1 MATPDWMQRKGRECS
16 LAPEKLQRQRF
27 RRDENGSMFS
37 CAYIARQASFGAYD
51 GPMLRN
57 PSPVRIRIRSASGDF
72 YAMGPGK
79 AELLTAIR
87 ETGSI
92 AAAGRRMDMS
102 YQKTRQLVD
111 ELNQSF
117 TGPLV
122 EGFKGGTHGGG
133 ARLTDLGEQ
142 VLGAFLGM
150 QKKAEAAVR
159 SELEAF
165 RKLLAP

>member
-1 MATPDWMQRKGRECS
+1 
-16 LAPEKLQRQRF
+16 
-27 RRDENGSMFS
+27 
-37 CAYIARQASFGAYD
+37 
-51 GPMLRN
+51 MLRN
-57 PSPVRIRIRSASGDF
+57 PSPVRIRIRSAAGDL

-87 ETGSI
+87 ATGSI

-111 ELNQSF
+111 ELNESF
-117 TGPLV
+117 AGPLV

-133 ARLTDLGEQ
+133 ARLTALGEE
-142 VLGAFLGM
+142 VLARFLAM
-150 QKKAEAAVR
+150 EKKAEAAVR
-159 SELEAF
+159 LDLEAF